1 MVMSKHNAT
10 LTLLHDCG
18 PGGDNRYHVT
28 VTVTDGDFDL
38 GTYDDISDAAK
49 TMGAWVRHRGL
60 QWASD
65 SQQRLADCQRTDSPV
80 LVLDAVDRF
89 DATDMR
95 LVADWERRQA
105 WHTVDYYPYVHTAH
119 RMGC

>member
-1 MVMSKHNAT
+1 MVMSNHNAT

-38 GTYDDISDAAK
+38 GTFTDISDAAK

-65 SQQRLADCQRTDSPV
+65 SQQRLDHCQRTDSPV
-80 LVLDAVDRF
+80 LILNAVDRYT
-89 DATDMR
+89 AQA
-95 LVADWERRQA
+95 LVLTANVAQA
-105 WHTVDYYPYVHTAH
+105 WHQADYYPYVHTAH